1 MKEAII
7 EKNIQTTATTA
18 PAPASAAAPAAPTA
32 PVAPETALQTA
43 NDPNV
48 STMVAKKPEAVMPGN
63 VWADKDAFNQT
74 LRMANMLAQS
84 SLVPQNYQ
92 GKAQDCFIAIDMA
105 SRMGCSPI
113 FVMQNLYVVKGKPSW
128 AGQACMAI
136 IKASRQFAN
145 VRLNYV
151 GKPGTDERGCYVSAT
166 RLCDGANIDGTL
178 VNMAM
183 AKGEGWL
190 SNTKWKTMPE
200 QMLGYRAAS
209 FFARLHCP
217 EALMGLQTD
226 DEVYDVAASRVS
238 DLTEALSPEG

>member
-1 MKEAII
+1 MNEKLI
-7 EKNIQTTATTA
+7 EQGIET
-18 PAPASAAAPAAPTA
+18 PAPTPAASTAAAPAAPTA
-32 PVAPETALQTA
+32 PVAPETALQNVQAPADTSLTVKAENILPA
-43 NDPNV
+43 NPWS
-48 STMVAKKPEAVMPGN
+48 ST
-63 VWADKDAFNQT
+63 DAFDKT
-74 LRMANMLAQS
+74 LRMAKMLSQS
-84 SLVPQNYQ
+84 SLVPANYQ
-92 GKAQDCFIAIDMA
+92 GKPQDCFIAIDMA
-105 SRMGCSPI
+105 TRMGCSPI
-113 FVMQNLYVVKGKPSW
+113 FVMQNLFVVKGKPSW

-136 IKASRQFAN
+136 IKASHQFSN

-190 SNTKWKTMPE
+190 SNSKWKTMPE

-217 EALMGLQTD
+217 EALMGLQTE
-226 DEVYDVAASRVS
+226 DEVTDVAAAKVS
-238 DLTEALSPEG
+238 DLSDILSGGDA

>member
-1 MKEAII
+1 MNEKII
-7 EKNIQTTATTA
+7 EQNIQT
-18 PAPASAAAPAAPTA
+18 PAPATA
-32 PVAPETALQTA
+32 PDTNPAPPPDTSVAPDTAIQTA

-48 STMVAKKPEAVMPGN
+48 SMVAKKPEAVMPGN
-63 VWADKDAFNQT
+63 VWANKDAFNQT
-74 LRMANMLAQS
+74 LRMAQMLSQS
-84 SLVPQNYQ
+84 SLVPANYQ
-92 GKAQDCFIAIDMA
+92 GKPQDCFIAIDMA
-105 SRMGCSPI
+105 TRMGCSPI

-136 IKASRQFAN
+136 IKTSRQFAN

-151 GKPGTDERGCYVSAT
+151 GKIGTDERGCFVSAT

-183 AKGEGWL
+183 AKGEGWT

-200 QMLGYRAAS
+200 LMLGYRAAA

-226 DEVYDVAASRVS
+226 DEVTDVAAAKVS
-238 DLTEALSPEG
+238 DLTEALQPEG

>member
-1 MKEAII
+1 MNEKII
-7 EKNIQTTATTA
+7 EQNIQT
-18 PAPASAAAPAAPTA
+18 PAPPAPTPTADA
-32 PVAPETALQTA
+32 PVAPDTALQTA
-43 NDPNV
+43 NDPNA
-48 STMVAKKPEAVMPGN
+48 SMVAKKPEAVMPGN

-74 LRMANMLAQS
+74 LRMAQMLSQS
-84 SLVPQNYQ
+84 SLVPANYQ
-92 GKAQDCFIAIDMA
+92 GKPQDCFIAIDMA
-105 SRMGCSPI
+105 TRMGCSPI

-136 IKASRQFAN
+136 IKTSRQFAN

-151 GKPGTDERGCYVSAT
+151 GKLGTDERGCFVSAT

-183 AKGEGWL
+183 AKGEGWT

-200 QMLGYRAAS
+200 LMLGYRAAA

-226 DEVYDVAASRVS
+226 DEVTDVAAAKVS
-238 DLTEALSPEG
+238 DLSDILSGGDA